1 MVSRLSLSFF
11 ITNDHFTW
19 LSSNE
24 CFLIFRF
31 NSRQNQARWSLVLR
45 KNEEVLAY
53 SQCLRGNLPLSDAKF
68 DAVVKFYCEDS
79 ISRMSSNAKD
89 TILISKQPVSVRF
102 MEMTILDAYRIF
114 NERHPG
120 AVARSTFYSLRPR
133 EVKIASS
140 HETCMCVIHENMD
153 LLLKVCTYCNSINPL
168 LIFVHD
174 RLGTTII
181 KNILIKLLQETMT
194 SSI

>member
-1 MVSRLSLSFF
+1 
-11 ITNDHFTW
+11 
-19 LSSNE
+19 
-24 CFLIFRF
+24 
-31 NSRQNQARWSLVLR
+31 
-45 KNEEVLAY
+45 
-53 SQCLRGNLPLSDAKF
+53 
-68 DAVVKFYCEDS
+68 
-79 ISRMSSNAKD
+79 
-89 TILISKQPVSVRF
+89 
-102 MEMTILDAYRIF
+102 MEMTILDADRIF

-120 AVARSTFYSLRPR
+120 AVARSTFYSLRPQ

-153 LLLKVCTYCNSINPL
+153 LLLKVCTYCDSINPL

-174 RLGTTII
+174 KLKTTII